1 MKAISYYSTNGNS
14 GLVSFKEALIQGL
27 APDKGLFVPEKIPKM
42 PASQINEMREK
53 EYWEI
58 AFKVMNEFLS
68 EEIPE
73 KKLEKICKDAYNFPV
88 PIEKVFERNY
98 LMRL

>member
-68 EEIPE
+68 EKIPE
-73 KKLEKICKDAYNFPV
+73 KKLEKSCKDAYNFFSG
-88 PIEKVFERNY
+88 ISSDRNSFIT
-98 LMRL
+98 L